1 MVSAIPRLRQRVEPC
16 QPRPRW
22 VDVDSVDLDRHYIE
36 RDHHGRGDI
45 SDVHEFAEQWV
56 REPFDRAQPQWGLAL
71 VRGLA
76 GGRAAIVIKV
86 HHAIAD
92 GVGFVL
98 MLAAFT
104 DLEPN
109 PERRIEAESVTEPPV
124 DRPAFNPVH
133 RMLFKLRHAARSWVA
148 SPIDSTRR
156 TVATL
161 WSAARL
167 VWPSRT
173 PLSPR
178 MTDRSEPSL
187 PRHSD
192 DPVPPVPGRRSRG
205 GRHAQ
210 RCLRDGRGR
219 CPRPLPRRLHPQPDA
234 APARPRPHAR
244 RRALGAHRQRGRQRV
259 RAGPRHA
266 LGTQRHRLRTT
277 GRDPDTAA
285 RAAAGTGALPH
296 QRRRRRR
303 CSSWARSPRNGCS
316 AG

>member
-1 MVSAIPRLRQRVEPC
+1 M
-16 QPRPRW
+16 
-22 VDVDSVDLDRHYIE
+22 
-36 RDHHGRGDI
+36 
-45 SDVHEFAEQWV
+45 

-109 PERRIEAESVTEPPV
+109 PERRIEAEPATEPPA
-124 DRPAFNPVH
+124 DRPAFNPVQ

-148 SPIDSTRR
+148 SPIESTRR

-161 WSAARL
+161 WSAAASRL
-167 VWPSRT
+167 AEPDPAQPADDR
-173 PLSPR
+173 PL
-178 MTDRSEPSL
+178 EPSV

-219 CPRPLPRRLHPQPDA
+219 CPRPLPHRLHPQPDA

-244 RRALGAHRQRGRQRV
+244 RRALGAYRQRGRQRV

-266 LGTQRHRLRTT
+266 RRY
-277 GRDPDTAA
+277 PAA
-285 RAAAGTGALPH
+285 P
-296 QRRRRRR
+296 
-303 CSSWARSPRNGCS
+303 PRNGWV
-316 AG
+316 